1 MQQAWRA
8 FLGTPGSGHGVQIY
22 TDVGELADSVAAYL
36 AAGWQLDEPALLIA
50 TPEHLEAF
58 HERLDT
64 LGWNADHLTDEGLL
78 VTADAGAVLESIT
91 VEGSPSPKL
100 FEQVIGGLLDETAGD
115 GRHTRVFGE
124 MVDLLAHRGRLEDAI
139 ALEELWTSAA
149 GRRSF
154 SLLCGYCLDVFDRA
168 AQTRTLPPVCSHHS
182 HVLPA
187 QKYARFARCVDRALD
202 DVLGER
208 EAGRIYMLL
217 ARQIQEERVPAAQ
230 LILMWVSANMP
241 ALAERILES
250 ARTQYAATV

>member
-50 TPEHLEAF
+50 TPEHLKVF

-78 VTADAGAVLESIT
+78 VTADAEAVLASIT
-91 VEGSPSPKL
+91 VDGSPSPKL
-100 FEQVIGGLLDETAGD
+100 FEQVVGGLLDEIGGD

-139 ALEELWTSAA
+139 ALEELWTTAA
-149 GRRSF
+149 ERRNF